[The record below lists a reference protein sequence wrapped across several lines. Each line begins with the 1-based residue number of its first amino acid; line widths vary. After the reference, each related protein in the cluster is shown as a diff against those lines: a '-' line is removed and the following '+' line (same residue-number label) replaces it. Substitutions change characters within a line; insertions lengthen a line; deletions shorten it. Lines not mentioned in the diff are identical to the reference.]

1 MRLKK
6 DITGIKNNLTDAK
19 RQAADIRNILGLGE
33 KTIEDPAF
41 FSIIVKHLKDLN
53 FDLVYTNKIQNITGY
68 GHIPSITVF
77 NEQYNKHAG
86 GRIYIYDKYSRK
98 KKKELFIH
106 EVVHIYDIYTP
117 TWSTNEKDLQNGFI
131 ISERILRNVEVKT
144 DLIAMELMMPI
155 DQTQDTLFKNS
166 YNIDVFV
173 DKKNGKYKAINT
185 STVLMWLTIN
195 DYSNAHFA
203 VLYFIDTNNGNNPTE
218 IIKIDEFCN
227 DKSAQDI
234 YDIIYN
240 KNSIAFKTILE
251 KCPNKSGE
259 SDINNKKYQCFC
271 YYKEEMQQPLPS
283 SIDPYEIIITCDEMV
298 IIGWSKEAFDFI
310 TKLQFKKSA

>member
-6 DITGIKNNLTDAK
+6 DINAIKNNLTEAK
-19 RQAADIRNILGLGE
+19 KQATDIRNILGLG
-33 KTIEDPAF
+33 KRTIEDPDF
-41 FSIIVKHLKDLN
+41 FSIIVNHVKALN
-53 FDLVYTNKIQNITGY
+53 FELVYTHKLHNIKDR
-68 GHIPSITVF
+68 GHIPSITIF
-77 NEQYNKHAG
+77 NKQSDKKAG

-106 EVVHIYDIYTP
+106 EIVHIYDIYTP
-117 TWSTNEKDLQNGFI
+117 TWSTDIKDVQNGFI

-155 DQTQDTLFKNS
+155 DQFQDKLFINS
-166 YNIDVFV
+166 YNIDVIV
-173 DKKNGKYKAINT
+173 DKCRAINT

-195 DYSNAHFA
+195 DYSNVHFA
-203 VLYFIDTNNGNNPTE
+203 VLYFIDNKNGNSLVVN
-218 IIKIDEFCN
+218 IDEFCR

-240 KNSIAFKTILE
+240 EKSIAFQTIAE
-251 KCPNKSGE
+251 KNPKKNGE

-271 YYKEEMQQPLPS
+271 YYEKEMQQPLPS
-283 SIDPYEIIITCDEMV
+283 SINPYEIIKTCDEMV

-310 TKLQFKKSA
+310 KKLQFKKAP